1 MNPVHPVE
9 SLGALPASEGPP
21 PVLVRQPGA
30 PLPFTLPRSIPT
42 LERILFVHHL
52 NMVADPRLEGWI
64 QALEALPEGLVL
76 AELGCGSGILSMV
89 AARRARRVY
98 AVELDDDL
106 LAFAQGAARLNGVED
121 RITFVQGDAR
131 EIRLPE
137 PVDAVFCEMLDT
149 GLICEMQVEVMAR
162 VHELLKPGARVIP
175 QRVDTYAE
183 LVFTDYEFHGI
194 RLPMPF
200 FQTTEARESHDGFG
214 PRVLAHEAIF
224 DGRDIPLDVK
234 VALPMPVQR
243 GGVVNSFRLTS
254 DTQVMPGVVLPGS
267 HWLNPPLVFPFE
279 PLEVHPGDEPV
290 LHLSYRLSGGLRT
303 LDYRLE
309 SR

>member
-1 MNPVHPVE
+1 MNPVHRLDD
-9 SLGALPASEGPP
+9 LGAFPAAEGLP
-21 PVLVRQPGA
+21 PVPVRGPGA

-52 NMVADPRLEGWI
+52 NMVADPRLDGWI
-64 QALEALPEGLVL
+64 RALEALPEDLVV

-106 LAFAQGAARLNGVED
+106 LAFAQGAARLNGLED
-121 RITFVQGDAR
+121 RIVFVQGDAR
-131 EIRLPE
+131 EVRLPE
-137 PVDAVFCEMLDT
+137 RVDAVFCEMLDT

-162 VHELLKPGARVIP
+162 VHELLAPGGSVIP
-175 QRVDTYAE
+175 QRVDTFAE
-183 LVFTDYEFHGI
+183 LVWTDYEFHGI

-224 DGRDIPLDVK
+224 DGREIPLEVS
-234 VALPMPVQR
+234 VRLPMPVER

-279 PLEVHPGDEPV
+279 PVEVHAGDAPV
-290 LHLSYRLSGGLRT
+290 LSLSYRLSGGLRT

-309 SR
+309 Q